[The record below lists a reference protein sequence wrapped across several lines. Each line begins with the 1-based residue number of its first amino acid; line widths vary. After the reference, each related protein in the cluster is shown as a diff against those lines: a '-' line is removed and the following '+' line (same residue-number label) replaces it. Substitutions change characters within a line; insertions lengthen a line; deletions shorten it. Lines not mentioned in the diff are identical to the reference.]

1 MSDAYEASHLL
12 LDGIGDCGGIDIAVE
27 VDDTKA
33 KEAAQMVV
41 WGEAGQCAIYFM
53 QVAPSQGHS
62 RRQALQM

>member
-12 LDGIGDCGGIDIAVE
+12 LDGIGDRGGIDIAVE

-53 QVAPSQGHS
+53 QVAPS
-62 RRQALQM
+62 